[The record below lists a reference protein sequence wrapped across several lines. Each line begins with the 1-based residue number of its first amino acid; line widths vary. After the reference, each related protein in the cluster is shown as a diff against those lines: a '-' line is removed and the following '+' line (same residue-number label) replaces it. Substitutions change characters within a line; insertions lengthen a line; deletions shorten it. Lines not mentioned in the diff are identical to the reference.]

1 MAKKPE
7 QDRLNLRLT
16 PELTKRLNRY
26 LVKVT
31 NEKGKLPSGIK
42 SAIAY
47 KALTNWLDKH
57 ENDLKAWEK

>member
-1 MAKKPE
+1 MAKNPE

-16 PELTKRLNRY
+16 PELTKRLNKY

-31 NEKGKLPSGIK
+31 NKKGKLPGGIK

-47 KALTNWLDKH
+47 KALGEWLDKN
-57 ENDLKAWEK
+57 ENDVNAWEK